1 MTELEVIKIIK
12 EYFKANKIEI
22 YKRKIISPLSYE
34 VVIIAVSDKDK
45 VDAQIG
51 EFLKSEY
58 HLKEIIKF
66 DSSEALIE
74 ANKIEVDYLFF
85 KARIDIKV

>member
-22 YKRKIISPLSYE
+22 YKRKIISLLSYE

-45 VDAQIG
+45 VDTQIG

-58 HLKEIIKF
+58 
-66 DSSEALIE
+66 S
-74 ANKIEVDYLFF
+74 
-85 KARIDIKV
+85 